1 MRGYALLLSLL
12 CLFEMGCMQSY
23 ILSRSTFDNEKRQLR
38 HSKQAQRLFYILPKS
53 AVDSRQETLYV
64 QGKLGIT
71 TEKELFHILKQTS
84 NDSSK
89 IRYMAAWALE
99 YVDEEVFL
107 EERRWKI
114 IEHLCRIL
122 QEETSLEAI
131 AAQAKTISR
140 LLSTIQ
146 PNTTQKVFVLN
157 AIDEQIYKLPTNN
170 IPITLLLIKK
180 HIQTPSVIL
189 EISQNILQQSN
200 WESYQ
205 LSRISD
211 ILHFLQLQ
219 DGKTSHIHIYENLM
233 KIYENAP
240 FSLRFSIL
248 QSFEKNHIHID
259 DIIFLKNTFAKQIE
273 SLSPRNDNTSN
284 NLGLEW
290 ALILRWLISIDEIS
304 PTKRIIATTMQ
315 NHMRA
320 SRTYADIIF
329 HKKETDALNMI
340 WMQQ

>member
-1 MRGYALLLSLL
+1 MRVSALWLSLL
-12 CLFEMGCMQSY
+12 CISHMSCMQSY
-23 ILSRSTFDNEKRQLR
+23 ILSRATYDNEKKQLR
-38 HSKQAQRLFYILPKS
+38 HSKQVQKLFYILPKS

-64 QGKLGIT
+64 QGKLGVT
-71 TEKELFHILKQTS
+71 TEKELTHILKQTS

-99 YVDEEVFL
+99 HVDEEIFS
-107 EERRWKI
+107 EEQRWEI
-114 IEHLCRIL
+114 IEHLCMIL
-122 QEETSLEAI
+122 QEETSLETI

-157 AIDEQIYKLPTNN
+157 AIDEQIYKLPTDN

-189 EISQNILQQSN
+189 EISQDILQQSN
-200 WESYQ
+200 WESYH

-219 DGKTSHIHIYENLM
+219 DGTTSHMHIYENIM
-233 KIYENAP
+233 KIYEKGSFA
-240 FSLRFSIL
+240 LRFSIL
-248 QSFEKNHIHID
+248 QSLEQNQIHID
-259 DIIFLKNTFAKQIE
+259 DILFLKDALATQIGN
-273 SLSPRNDNTSN
+273 LSPPDDNTSN
-284 NLGLEW
+284 DLGLEW
-290 ALILRWLISIDEIS
+290 ALILRWLVSIDEIS
-304 PTKRIIATTMQ
+304 PTRRIITTIMQ
-315 NHMRA
+315 NHVRA
-320 SRTYADIIF
+320 ARTYADIIF
-329 HKKETDALNMI
+329 HKQEKDALNLI

>member
-1 MRGYALLLSLL
+1 MRVKTLLLSLL
-12 CLFEMGCMQSY
+12 CFSQSGCMQSY
-23 ILSRSTFDNEKRQLR
+23 ILSRGTYDNEKRQLR
-38 HSKQAQRLFYILPKS
+38 HSKQVQALFYILPKS

-71 TEKELFHILKQTS
+71 TEKELIHILKQTS
-84 NDSSK
+84 NESSK
-89 IRYMAAWALE
+89 IRYMAAWSLE
-99 YVDEEVFL
+99 YIDEEVFL

-114 IEHLCRIL
+114 IEHLCTIL

-146 PNTTQKVFVLN
+146 ANTTQKVFVLN

-200 WESYQ
+200 WESYH

-219 DGKTSHIHIYENLM
+219 DGKTSHIRIYENIM
-233 KIYENAP
+233 KIYKIAP
-240 FSLRFSIL
+240 FALRFSIL
-248 QSFEKNHIHID
+248 QSLEKNHIHID
-259 DIIFLKNTFAKQIE
+259 DIIFLKSAFAKRIE
-273 SLSPRNDNTSN
+273 SLSPPNDNTSS

-290 ALILRWLISIDEIS
+290 ALILRWLVSIDDIS
-304 PTKRIIATTMQ
+304 PTKRIITTNMQ
-315 NHMRA
+315 NHLGA

-329 HKKETDALNMI
+329 HNKEKDALRMI
-340 WMQQ
+340 WVQQ